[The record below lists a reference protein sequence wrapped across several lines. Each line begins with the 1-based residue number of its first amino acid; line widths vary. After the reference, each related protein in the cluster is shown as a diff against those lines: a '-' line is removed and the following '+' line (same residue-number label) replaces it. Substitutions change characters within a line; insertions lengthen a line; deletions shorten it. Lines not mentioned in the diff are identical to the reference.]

1 MNVFTMKASRLL
13 RECLAVACMIFTVVS
28 CTRDE
33 YSGET
38 DPSYVGEPVEVS
50 LALKV
55 SSVQVIGAT
64 MNGDGSASGPVT
76 RTVTDPAGLET
87 QVSDIWVFQ
96 YSADGTRQVGA
107 PCYYTVQTQGG
118 NVQPVKLM
126 LRASENSQIFVV
138 ANTHDAAWGKDKE
151 SLNVSQ
157 LSDQTLTFTSEQSV
171 YGNGNGLPMAAQ
183 VTGQTIKPGEPGS
196 TIDIML
202 KSLVAKIQFSYALA
216 SVVQDKL
223 HVTSMQLFNIPNRV
237 RLGNAV
243 GNNTDIYPADGDF
256 TTIDG
261 EETYPPVSQP
271 VAGEVY
277 TWYIPQNQQGI
288 VSNNDPKLKNEYAP
302 AHAFY
307 IRMWVDSELDG
318 ASYTYTVYPGA
329 NTYNDFNVRNG
340 NLYNVK
346 VTFNTGITDDR
357 VTADPANCFVMR
369 RNSQIQFDPYTR
381 TETGGGFK
389 YTDYVDVNNPDKS
402 FERVDI
408 LWQTGDGTNY
418 AIGNNTNGNLVYYD
432 KAKRRVHV
440 ASGNADGNAV
450 IAGYNAKGVIVWSW
464 HIWANENRP
473 AQLANAQEYYTY
485 RWDSNGIYANEPRV
499 KGHSFMVCNLGATG
513 TLDELKGITK
523 GSIKP
528 YGVYYQWGRKDPFP
542 PTTIEES
549 AVTFYSYSYPS
560 VVTVYDQ
567 NGNLL
572 PMPSTAGQTGSFQ
585 AIKIDSSTGNIEYSI
600 KNPMTFMGTA
610 DIGSFL
616 NQTEGPT
623 HDPAL
628 YINDGDWYWGHNDRL
643 WGGVPFKE
651 ATIKYDTIVANNGA
665 EYKSIFDPCPAGWIL
680 PKSDAWM
687 GFTIDGLSQIK
698 DVSKQNNR
706 NPATVMID
714 KGMEIYLED
723 WHSGPVAWFP
733 IPGWRT
739 ADGSQFTVNFCG
751 GYYTSAASFNWATY
765 ILHIHNNLLNPY
777 DYGYQYSRRANA
789 YPVRCVREEK

>member
-13 RECLAVACMIFTVVS
+13 RDCLAVACMIFTVVS

-64 MNGDGSASGPVT
+64 MNGDGSASGPIT

-96 YSADGTRQVGA
+96 FDKAGRQLTS
-107 PCYYTVQTQGG
+107 PSYYTIQTEEGKIT
-118 NVQPVKLM
+118 PLRMM
-126 LRASENSQIFVV
+126 LHACEDSQIYVV
-138 ANTHDAAWGKDKE
+138 ANTNDASWGNNRL
-151 SLNVSQ
+151 SLSLAE
-157 LSDQTLTFTSEQSV
+157 LSDQTFLFTSEQNV
-171 YGNGNGLPMAAQ
+171 YKGEKQNLLMAALHK
-183 VTGQTIKPGEPGS
+183 QTIVAGQENVLN
-196 TIDIML
+196 IAL
-202 KSLVAKIQFSYALA
+202 KSLFAKIQFRYALA
-216 SVVQDKL
+216 AVVQDKL

-277 TWYIPQNQQGI
+277 TWYIPQNQQGT

-464 HIWANENRP
+464 HIWVNENRP

-542 PTTIEES
+542 PTAREELK
-549 AVTFYSYSYPS
+549 TFAQYTYPD
-560 VVTVYDQ
+560 VVNVY
-567 NGNLL
+567 GNDAKLL
-572 PMPSTAGQTGSFQ
+572 PMNTTAGETGSFQ
-585 AIKIDSSTGNIEYSI
+585 AIKIDASTGNIDYSI
-600 KNPMTFMGTA
+600 KHPMVFMGTA
-610 DIGSFL
+610 DINSFYIL
-616 NQTEGPT
+616 GGEKPT
-623 HDPAL
+623 HNPDL
-628 YINDGDWYWGHNDRL
+628 YVNDGDWYWGHNDRL
-643 WGGVPFKE
+643 WGGIPFKE

-665 EYKSIFDPCPAGWIL
+665 EHKSIFDPCPAGWIL

-687 GFTIDGLSQIK
+687 GFTIDGSNQSGYESRLNS
-698 DVSKQNNR
+698 R
-706 NPATVMID
+706 NSVTVPED
-714 KGMEIYLED
+714 KGMEIYLGG
-723 WHSGPVAWFP
+723 WHEEPIAWFP
-733 IPGWRT
+733 VPGWRT
-739 ADGSQFTVNFCG
+739 ADGSQFVVSGCG
-751 GYYTSAASFNWATY
+751 GYYTSAASFNNATS
-765 ILHIHNNLLNPY
+765 ILHIHSIKISPY
-777 DYGYQYSRRANA
+777 DYAYQFSRRANA

>member
-13 RECLAVACMIFTVVS
+13 RGCLAVACMIFTVVS

-64 MNGDGSASGPVT
+64 MNGDGSASGPIT

-96 YSADGTRQVGA
+96 FSADGTRQVGA

-118 NVQPVKLM
+118 SVQPVKLM

-157 LSDQTLTFTSEQSV
+157 LNNQTLTFTSEQSV
-171 YGNGNGLPMAAQ
+171 YGNGNGLPMAAL

-202 KSLVAKIQFSYALA
+202 KSLVAKIQFNYALA

-243 GNNTDIYPADGDF
+243 ENNTDIYPADGDF

-277 TWYIPQNQQGI
+277 TWYIPQNLQGT

-408 LWQTGDGTNY
+408 LWQTGDGTNF

-464 HIWANENRP
+464 HIWVNENRP

-513 TLDELKGITK
+513 TLEQLKGDET

-542 PTTIEES
+542 PSNVSINNS
-549 AVTFYSYSYPS
+549 LLSPFAYPEII
-560 VVTVYDQ
+560 TVYRS
-567 NGNLL
+567 NGTLL
-572 PMPSTAGQTGSFQ
+572 PMNSTAGEEGSFQ
-585 AIKIDSSTGNIEYSI
+585 SIKINEQTGNITYAI
-600 KNPMTFMGTA
+600 QHPMIFMGA
-610 DIGSFL
+610 AEINSFWDKPESEL
-616 NQTEGPT
+616 Q
-623 HDPAL
+623 DPNL
-628 YINDGDWYWGHNDRL
+628 YVNDGDWYWGHNDRL
-643 WGGVPFKE
+643 WGGIPFNDADINYKN
-651 ATIKYDTIVANNGA
+651 ILANNGA
-665 EYKSIFDPCPAGWIL
+665 KQKSIFDPCPAGWML
-680 PKSDAWM
+680 PQSDAWL
-687 GFTIDGLSQIK
+687 GFTKNGESTANVDM
-698 DVSKQNNR
+698 QNVA
-706 NPATVMID
+706 NPNTVTQD
-714 KGMEIYLED
+714 KGMKIYLKI
-723 WHSGPVAWFP
+723 WLSGPTIFFP
-733 IPGWRT
+733 IAGLRF
-739 ADGSQFTVNFCG
+739 ADGNQCVPSGCG
-751 GYYTSAASFNWATY
+751 AYSTSAASYNNASFM
-765 ILHIHNNLLNPY
+765 LHIHQHYLLNY
-777 DYGYQYSRRANA
+777 DEGYANSRRANA
-789 YPVRCVREEK
+789 RPVRCVREEK

>member
-13 RECLAVACMIFTVVS
+13 RDCLAVACMIFTVVS

-64 MNGDGSASGPVT
+64 MNGNGSASGPIT

-96 YSADGTRQVGA
+96 FDKAGRQLTS
-107 PCYYTVQTQGG
+107 PSYYTIQTEEGKIT
-118 NVQPVKLM
+118 PLRMM
-126 LRASENSQIFVV
+126 LHACEDSQIYVV
-138 ANTHDAAWGKDKE
+138 ANTNDASWGNNRL
-151 SLNVSQ
+151 SLSLAE
-157 LSDQTLTFTSEQSV
+157 LSDQTFLFTSEQNV
-171 YGNGNGLPMAAQ
+171 YKGEKQNLLMAALHK
-183 VTGQTIKPGEPGS
+183 QTIVAGQENVLNI
-196 TIDIML
+196 TL
-202 KSLVAKIQFSYALA
+202 KSLFAKIQFRYTLA
-216 SVVQDKL
+216 AVVQDKL

-243 GNNTDIYPADGDF
+243 ENNTDIYPADGDF

-277 TWYIPQNQQGI
+277 TWYIPQNLQGT

-408 LWQTGDGTNY
+408 LWQTGDGTNFT
-418 AIGNNTNGNLVYYD
+418 IGNNTM
-432 KAKRRVHV
+432 
-440 ASGNADGNAV
+440 V
-450 IAGYNAKGVIVWSW
+450 IWCITT
-464 HIWANENRP
+464 RP
-473 AQLANAQEYYTY
+473 N
-485 RWDSNGIYANEPRV
+485 
-499 KGHSFMVCNLGATG
+499 
-513 TLDELKGITK
+513 
-523 GSIKP
+523 
-528 YGVYYQWGRKDPFP
+528 GVY
-542 PTTIEES
+542 
-549 AVTFYSYSYPS
+549 TFLR
-560 VVTVYDQ
+560 V
-567 NGNLL
+567 
-572 PMPSTAGQTGSFQ
+572 MP
-585 AIKIDSSTGNIEYSI
+585 
-600 KNPMTFMGTA
+600 
-610 DIGSFL
+610 
-616 NQTEGPT
+616 
-623 HDPAL
+623 
-628 YINDGDWYWGHNDRL
+628 
-643 WGGVPFKE
+643 
-651 ATIKYDTIVANNGA
+651 
-665 EYKSIFDPCPAGWIL
+665 
-680 PKSDAWM
+680 
-687 GFTIDGLSQIK
+687 
-698 DVSKQNNR
+698 
-706 NPATVMID
+706 TVM
-714 KGMEIYLED
+714 
-723 WHSGPVAWFP
+723 P
-733 IPGWRT
+733 
-739 ADGSQFTVNFCG
+739 
-751 GYYTSAASFNWATY
+751 
-765 ILHIHNNLLNPY
+765 
-777 DYGYQYSRRANA
+777 
-789 YPVRCVREEK
+789 

>member
-38 DPSYVGEPVEVS
+38 EPSYVGEPVEVS

-96 YSADGTRQVGA
+96 FDKAGRQLTS
-107 PCYYTVQTQGG
+107 PSYYTIQTEEGKIT
-118 NVQPVKLM
+118 PLRMM
-126 LRASENSQIFVV
+126 LHACEDSQIYVV
-138 ANTHDAAWGKDKE
+138 ANTNDASWGNNRL
-151 SLNVSQ
+151 SLSLAE
-157 LSDQTLTFTSEQSV
+157 LSDQTFLFTSEQNV
-171 YGNGNGLPMAAQ
+171 YKGEKQNLLMAALHK
-183 VTGQTIKPGEPGS
+183 QTIVAGQENVLN
-196 TIDIML
+196 IAL
-202 KSLVAKIQFSYALA
+202 KSLFAKIQFRYALA
-216 SVVQDKL
+216 AVVQDKL

-243 GNNTDIYPADGDF
+243 ENNTDIYPADGDF

-277 TWYIPQNQQGI
+277 TWYIPQNQQGT

-307 IRMWVDSELDG
+307 IRMRVDSELDG

-408 LWQTGDGTNY
+408 LWQTGDGTNFT
-418 AIGNNTNGNLVYYD
+418 IGNNTNGNLVYYD

-464 HIWANENRP
+464 HIWVNENRP

-485 RWDSNGIYANEPRV
+485 RWDSDSIYYNDPRV
-499 KGHSFMVCNLGATG
+499 KGHSFMMCNLGATG
-513 TLDELKGITK
+513 TLDELRGIIK

-528 YGVYYQWGRKDPFP
+528 YGVFYQWGRKDPFP
-542 PTTIEES
+542 PTTRGLDDRFS
-549 AVTFYSYSYPS
+549 PPYVYPD
-560 VVTVYDQ
+560 VAKVYD
-567 NGNLL
+567 NNAKLL
-572 PMPSTAGQTGSFQ
+572 PMSSTAGQPGSFQ
-585 AIKIDSSTGNIEYSI
+585 ATKIDANTGNIEYAI
-600 KNPMTFMGTA
+600 RNPMVFMGTV
-610 DIGSFL
+610 DIGSFETFTSEA
-616 NQTEGPT
+616 QTNN
-623 HDPAL
+623 PAL
-628 YINDGDWYWGHNDRL
+628 YVNDGDWLWGHNDRL
-643 WGGVPFKE
+643 WGGIPFEE
-651 ATIKYDTIVANNGA
+651 ASINYKNIIANNGA
-665 EYKSIFDPCPAGWIL
+665 EQKSIFDPCPAGWIL

-687 GFTIDGLSQIK
+687 GFTINGLNQPY

-706 NPATVMID
+706 NPTTVKVD
-714 KGMEIYLED
+714 RGMEIYLEA
-723 WHSGPVAWFP
+723 WHSGPVGWFP
-733 IPGWRT
+733 VTGWRT
-739 ADGSQFTVNFCG
+739 ADGSLFSTNYCG
-751 GYYTSAASFNWATY
+751 GYFTSAAGIDHSIF
-765 ILHIHNNLLNPY
+765 ILHIHPTWLNTYETFYPY
-777 DYGYQYSRRANA
+777 MRRANA

>member
-13 RECLAVACMIFTVVS
+13 RDCLAVACMIFTVVS

-64 MNGDGSASGPVT
+64 MNGDGSASGPIT

-96 YSADGTRQVGA
+96 FDKAGRQLTS
-107 PCYYTVQTQGG
+107 PSYYTIQTEEGKIT
-118 NVQPVKLM
+118 PLRMM
-126 LRASENSQIFVV
+126 LHACEDSQIYVV
-138 ANTHDAAWGKDKE
+138 ANTNDASWGNNRL
-151 SLNVSQ
+151 SLSLAE
-157 LSDQTLTFTSEQSV
+157 LSDQTFLFTSEQNV
-171 YGNGNGLPMAAQ
+171 YKGEKQNLLMAALHK
-183 VTGQTIKPGEPGS
+183 QTIVAGQENVLN
-196 TIDIML
+196 IAL
-202 KSLVAKIQFSYALA
+202 KSLFAKIQFRYTLA
-216 SVVQDKL
+216 AVVQDKL

-243 GNNTDIYPADGDF
+243 ENNTGIYPADGDF
-256 TTIDG
+256 VTIDG

-271 VAGEVY
+271 VVGEVY
-277 TWYIPQNQQGI
+277 TWYIPQNLQGT

-408 LWQTGDGTNY
+408 LWQTGDGTNF

-464 HIWANENRP
+464 HIWVNENRP

-549 AVTFYSYSYPS
+549 TVTFYSYSYPS

-600 KNPMTFMGTA
+600 KNPMTFMGAA
-610 DIGSFL
+610 DIGYFL
-616 NQTEGPT
+616 NLTEGPT

-628 YINDGDWYWGHNDRL
+628 YVNDGDWYWGHNDCL
-643 WGGVPFKE
+643 WGGIPFAE
-651 ATIKYDTIVANNGA
+651 ADINYNNIVANNGA
-665 EYKSIFDPCPAGWIL
+665 EHKSIFDPCPAGWIL

-687 GFTIDGLSQIK
+687 GFTIDGLNQGAASF
-698 DVSKQNNR
+698 QNNR
-706 NPATVMID
+706 NPTTVRTD
-714 KGMEIYLED
+714 RGMEIYLGG
-723 WHSGPVAWFP
+723 WHIEPIAWFP
-733 IPGWRT
+733 TPGWRT
-739 ADGSQFTVNFCG
+739 ADGSQFTINYCG
-751 GYYTSAASFNWATY
+751 GYYTSAASFNWATS
-765 ILHIHNNLLNPY
+765 ILHIHAELISPY
-777 DYGYQYSRRANA
+777 DYTYQFSRRANA

>member
-13 RECLAVACMIFTVVS
+13 RGCLAVACMIFTVVS
-28 CTRDE
+28 CTRDV

-64 MNGDGSASGPVT
+64 MNGDGSASGPIT

-96 YSADGTRQVGA
+96 FDKAGRQLTS
-107 PCYYTVQTQGG
+107 PSYYTIQTEEGKIT
-118 NVQPVKLM
+118 PLRMM
-126 LRASENSQIFVV
+126 LHACGDSQIYVV
-138 ANTHDAAWGKDKE
+138 ANTNDASWGNNRL
-151 SLNVSQ
+151 SLSLAE
-157 LSDQTLTFTSEQSV
+157 LSDQTFLFTSEQNV
-171 YGNGNGLPMAAQ
+171 YKGEKQNLLMAALHK
-183 VTGQTIKPGEPGS
+183 QTIVAGQENVLN
-196 TIDIML
+196 IAL
-202 KSLVAKIQFSYALA
+202 KSLFAKIQFRYALA
-216 SVVQDKL
+216 AVVQDKL

-243 GNNTDIYPADGDF
+243 ENNTDIYPADGDF

-277 TWYIPQNQQGI
+277 TWYIPQNLQGT

-408 LWQTGDGTNY
+408 LWQTGDGTNFT
-418 AIGNNTNGNLVYYD
+418 IGNNTNGNLVYYD

-464 HIWANENRP
+464 HIWVNENRP

-542 PTTIEES
+542 STAREEPK
-549 AVTFYSYSYPS
+549 TFAQYIYPD
-560 VVTVYDQ
+560 VVNVY
-567 NGNLL
+567 GNDAKLL
-572 PMPSTAGQTGSFQ
+572 PMNTTAGEAGSFQ
-585 AIKIDSSTGNIEYSI
+585 AIKIDESTGNIEYSI
-600 KNPMTFMGTA
+600 KNPMVFMGTA
-610 DIGSFL
+610 DINSFYIL
-616 NQTEGPT
+616 GDESST
-623 HDPAL
+623 HNPDL
-628 YINDGDWYWGHNDRL
+628 YVNDGDWYWGHNDCL
-643 WGGVPFKE
+643 WGGVPFAE
-651 ATIKYDTIVANNGA
+651 ADINYNNLVANNGA

-687 GFTIDGLSQIK
+687 GFTIDGLNQIG
-698 DVSKQNNR
+698 DESVLNSLNF
-706 NPATVMID
+706 ATVPGD
-714 KGMEIYLED
+714 KGMEIYLGG
-723 WHSGPVAWFP
+723 WHKAPIAWFP

-739 ADGSQFTVNFCG
+739 ADGSQFVVNTCG
-751 GYYTSAASFNWATY
+751 GYYTSAASFNNATS
-765 ILHIHNNLLNPY
+765 IFHIHDHKIAPF

>member
-13 RECLAVACMIFTVVS
+13 RDCLAVACMIFTVVS

-64 MNGDGSASGPVT
+64 MNGDGSASGPIT

-96 YSADGTRQVGA
+96 FDKAGRQLTS
-107 PCYYTVQTQGG
+107 PSYYTIQTEEGKIT
-118 NVQPVKLM
+118 PLRMM
-126 LRASENSQIFVV
+126 LHACEDSQIYVV
-138 ANTHDAAWGKDKE
+138 ANTNDASWGNNRL
-151 SLNVSQ
+151 SLSLAE
-157 LSDQTLTFTSEQSV
+157 LSDQTFLFTSEQNV
-171 YGNGNGLPMAAQ
+171 YKGEKQNLLMAALHK
-183 VTGQTIKPGEPGS
+183 QTIVAGQENVLN
-196 TIDIML
+196 IAL
-202 KSLVAKIQFSYALA
+202 KSLFAKIQFRYTLA
-216 SVVQDKL
+216 AVVQDKL

-243 GNNTDIYPADGDF
+243 ENNTDIYPADGDF

-277 TWYIPQNQQGI
+277 TWYIPQNLQGT

-408 LWQTGDGTNY
+408 LWQTGDGTNFT
-418 AIGNNTNGNLVYYD
+418 IGNNTNGNLVYYD

-440 ASGNADGNAV
+440 SSGNADGNAV

-464 HIWANENRP
+464 HIWVNENRP

-542 PTTIEES
+542 STAREEPK
-549 AVTFYSYSYPS
+549 TFAQYIYPD
-560 VVTVYDQ
+560 VVNVY
-567 NGNLL
+567 GNDAKLL
-572 PMPSTAGQTGSFQ
+572 PMNTTAGEVGSFQ
-585 AIKIDSSTGNIEYSI
+585 AIKIDESTGNIEYSI
-600 KNPMTFMGTA
+600 KNPMVFMGTA
-610 DIGSFL
+610 DINSFYIL
-616 NQTEGPT
+616 GDESST
-623 HDPAL
+623 HNPDL
-628 YINDGDWYWGHNDRL
+628 YVNDGDWYWGHNDCL
-643 WGGVPFKE
+643 WGGVPFAE
-651 ATIKYDTIVANNGA
+651 ADINYNNLVANNGA

-687 GFTIDGLSQIK
+687 GFTIDGLNQIG
-698 DVSKQNNR
+698 DESILNSLNF
-706 NPATVMID
+706 ATVPED
-714 KGMEIYLED
+714 KGMEIYLGG
-723 WHSGPVAWFP
+723 WHKAPIAWFP

-739 ADGSQFTVNFCG
+739 ADGSQFVVNTCG
-751 GYYTSAASFNWATY
+751 GYYTSAASFNNATS
-765 ILHIHNNLLNPY
+765 IFHIHDHKIAPF

>member
-13 RECLAVACMIFTVVS
+13 RDCLAVACMIFTVVS

-64 MNGDGSASGPVT
+64 MNGNGSASGPIT

-96 YSADGTRQVGA
+96 FDKAGRQLTS
-107 PCYYTVQTQGG
+107 PSYYTIQTEEGKIT
-118 NVQPVKLM
+118 PLRMM
-126 LRASENSQIFVV
+126 LHACEDSQIYVV
-138 ANTHDAAWGKDKE
+138 ANTNDASWGNNRL
-151 SLNVSQ
+151 SLSLAE
-157 LSDQTLTFTSEQSV
+157 LSDQTFLFTSEQNV
-171 YGNGNGLPMAAQ
+171 YKGEKQNLLMAALHK
-183 VTGQTIKPGEPGS
+183 QTIVAGQENVLN
-196 TIDIML
+196 IAL
-202 KSLVAKIQFSYALA
+202 KSLFAKIQFRYALA
-216 SVVQDKL
+216 AVVQDKL

-243 GNNTDIYPADGDF
+243 ENNTDIYPADGDF

-277 TWYIPQNQQGI
+277 TWYIPQNQQGT

-408 LWQTGDGTNY
+408 LWQTGDGTNFT
-418 AIGNNTNGNLVYYD
+418 IGNNTNGNLVYYD

-440 ASGNADGNAV
+440 SSGNADGNAV

-464 HIWANENRP
+464 HIWVNENQP

-499 KGHSFMVCNLGATG
+499 KGHSFMMCNLGATG

-542 PTTIEES
+542 STAREEPK
-549 AVTFYSYSYPS
+549 TFAQYIYPD
-560 VVTVYDQ
+560 VVNVY
-567 NGNLL
+567 GNDAKLL
-572 PMPSTAGQTGSFQ
+572 PMNTTAGEAGSFQ
-585 AIKIDSSTGNIEYSI
+585 AIKIDESTGNIEYSI
-600 KNPMTFMGTA
+600 KNPMVFMGTA
-610 DIGSFL
+610 DINSFYIL
-616 NQTEGPT
+616 GDESST
-623 HDPAL
+623 HNPDL
-628 YINDGDWYWGHNDRL
+628 YVNDGDWYWGHNDCL
-643 WGGVPFKE
+643 WGGVPFAE
-651 ATIKYDTIVANNGA
+651 ADINYNNLVANNGA

-687 GFTIDGLSQIK
+687 GFTIDGLNQIG
-698 DVSKQNNR
+698 DESVLNSLNF
-706 NPATVMID
+706 ATVPGD
-714 KGMEIYLED
+714 KGMEIYLGG
-723 WHSGPVAWFP
+723 WHKAPIAWFP

-739 ADGSQFTVNFCG
+739 ADGSQFVVNTCG
-751 GYYTSAASFNWATY
+751 GYYTSAASFNNATS
-765 ILHIHNNLLNPY
+765 IFHIHDHKIAPF

>member
-64 MNGDGSASGPVT
+64 MNGDGSASGPIT

-96 YSADGTRQVGA
+96 FDKAGRQLTS
-107 PCYYTVQTQGG
+107 PSYYTIQTEEGKIT
-118 NVQPVKLM
+118 PLRMM
-126 LRASENSQIFVV
+126 LHACEDSQIYVV
-138 ANTHDAAWGKDKE
+138 ANTNDASWGNNRL
-151 SLNVSQ
+151 SLSLAE
-157 LSDQTLTFTSEQSV
+157 LSDQTFLFTSEQNV
-171 YGNGNGLPMAAQ
+171 YKGEKQNLLMAALHK
-183 VTGQTIKPGEPGS
+183 QTIVAGQENVLN
-196 TIDIML
+196 IAL
-202 KSLVAKIQFSYALA
+202 KSLFAKIQFRYALA
-216 SVVQDKL
+216 AVVQDKL

-243 GNNTDIYPADGDF
+243 ENNTDIYPADGDF

-277 TWYIPQNQQGI
+277 TWYIPQNLQGT

-302 AHAFY
+302 AHASY

-408 LWQTGDGTNY
+408 LWQTGDGTNFT
-418 AIGNNTNGNLVYYD
+418 IGNNTNGNLVYYD

-464 HIWANENRP
+464 HIWVNENRP

-542 PTTIEES
+542 STAREEPK
-549 AVTFYSYSYPS
+549 TFAQYIYPD
-560 VVTVYDQ
+560 VVNVY
-567 NGNLL
+567 GNDAKLL
-572 PMPSTAGQTGSFQ
+572 PMNTTAGEAGSFQ
-585 AIKIDSSTGNIEYSI
+585 AIKIDESTGNIEYSI
-600 KNPMTFMGTA
+600 KNPMVFMGTA
-610 DIGSFL
+610 DINSFYIL
-616 NQTEGPT
+616 GDESST
-623 HDPAL
+623 HNPDL
-628 YINDGDWYWGHNDRL
+628 YVNDGDWYWGHNDCL
-643 WGGVPFKE
+643 WGGVPFAE
-651 ATIKYDTIVANNGA
+651 ADINYNNLVANNGA

-687 GFTIDGLSQIK
+687 GFTIDGLNQIG
-698 DVSKQNNR
+698 DESVLNSLNF
-706 NPATVMID
+706 ATVPGD
-714 KGMEIYLED
+714 KGMEIYLGG
-723 WHSGPVAWFP
+723 WHKAPIAWFP

-739 ADGSQFTVNFCG
+739 ADGSQFVVNTCG
-751 GYYTSAASFNWATY
+751 GYYTSAASFNNATS
-765 ILHIHNNLLNPY
+765 IFHIHDHKIAPF

>member
-13 RECLAVACMIFTVVS
+13 RDCLAVACMIFTVVS

-96 YSADGTRQVGA
+96 FDKAGRQLTS
-107 PCYYTVQTQGG
+107 PSYYTIQTEEGKIT
-118 NVQPVKLM
+118 PLRMM
-126 LRASENSQIFVV
+126 LHACEDSQIYVV
-138 ANTHDAAWGKDKE
+138 ANTNDASWGNNRL
-151 SLNVSQ
+151 SLSLAE
-157 LSDQTLTFTSEQSV
+157 LSDQTFLFTSEQNV
-171 YGNGNGLPMAAQ
+171 YKGEKQNLLMAALHK
-183 VTGQTIKPGEPGS
+183 QTIVAGQENVLN
-196 TIDIML
+196 IAL
-202 KSLVAKIQFSYALA
+202 KSLFAKIQFRYALA
-216 SVVQDKL
+216 AVVQDKL

-243 GNNTDIYPADGDF
+243 ENNTDIYPADGDF

-277 TWYIPQNQQGI
+277 TWYIPQNQQGT

-408 LWQTGDGTNY
+408 LWQTGDGTNF

-464 HIWANENRP
+464 HIWVNENRP

-542 PTTIEES
+542 STAREEPK
-549 AVTFYSYSYPS
+549 TFAQYIYPD
-560 VVTVYDQ
+560 VVNVY
-567 NGNLL
+567 GNDAKLL
-572 PMPSTAGQTGSFQ
+572 PMNTTAGEVGSFQ
-585 AIKIDSSTGNIEYSI
+585 AIKIDESTGNIEYSI
-600 KNPMTFMGTA
+600 KNPMVFMGTA
-610 DIGSFL
+610 DINSFYIL
-616 NQTEGPT
+616 GDESST
-623 HDPAL
+623 HNPDL
-628 YINDGDWYWGHNDRL
+628 YVNDGDWYWGHNDCL
-643 WGGVPFKE
+643 WGGVPFAE
-651 ATIKYDTIVANNGA
+651 ADINYNNLVANNGA

-687 GFTIDGLSQIK
+687 GFTIDGLNQIG
-698 DVSKQNNR
+698 DESILNSLNF
-706 NPATVMID
+706 ATVPED
-714 KGMEIYLED
+714 KGMEIYLGG
-723 WHSGPVAWFP
+723 WHKAPIAWFP

-739 ADGSQFTVNFCG
+739 ADGSQFVVNTCG
-751 GYYTSAASFNWATY
+751 GYYTSAASFNNATS
-765 ILHIHNNLLNPY
+765 IFHIHDHKIAPF

>member
-38 DPSYVGEPVEVS
+38 DPSYVGEPVKVS

-64 MNGDGSASGPVT
+64 MNGDGSASGPIT
-76 RTVTDPAGLET
+76 RTVTDPTGLET

-96 YSADGTRQVGA
+96 FDKAGRQLTS
-107 PCYYTVQTQGG
+107 PSYYTIQTEEGKIT
-118 NVQPVKLM
+118 PLRMM
-126 LRASENSQIFVV
+126 LHACEDSQIYVV
-138 ANTHDAAWGKDKE
+138 ANTNDTSWGNNRL
-151 SLNVSQ
+151 SLSLAE
-157 LSDQTLTFTSEQSV
+157 LSDQTFLFTSEQNV
-171 YGNGNGLPMAAQ
+171 YKGEKQNLLMAALHK
-183 VTGQTIKPGEPGS
+183 QTIVAGQENVLN
-196 TIDIML
+196 IAL
-202 KSLVAKIQFSYALA
+202 KSLFAKIQFRYTLA
-216 SVVQDKL
+216 AVVQDKL

-243 GNNTDIYPADGDF
+243 ENNTDIYPADGDF

-277 TWYIPQNQQGI
+277 TWYIPQNLQGT

-408 LWQTGDGTNY
+408 LWQTGDGTNF

-464 HIWANENRP
+464 HIWVNENRP

-499 KGHSFMVCNLGATG
+499 KGHSFMMCNLGATG
-513 TLDELKGITK
+513 TLDELKGVTK

-542 PTTIEES
+542 ATNIVDLMEFAPYTYPN
-549 AVTFYSYSYPS
+549 VTE
-560 VVTVYDQ
+560 VYNR
-567 NGNLL
+567 NGILL
-572 PMPSTAGQTGSFQ
+572 PMTSTAGETGSFQ
-585 AIKIDSSTGNIEYSI
+585 AIKIDENTGNIEYSI
-600 KNPMTFMGTA
+600 KNPMVFMGTA
-610 DIGSFL
+610 DINSFFIFGS
-616 NQTEGPT
+616 EGPT
-623 HDPAL
+623 HNPDL
-628 YINDGDWYWGHNDRL
+628 YVNDGDWYWGHNDRL
-643 WGGVPFKE
+643 WGGIPFKE

-665 EYKSIFDPCPAGWIL
+665 EHKSIFDPCPAGWIL

-687 GFTIDGLSQIK
+687 GFTIDGLNHDG
-698 DVSKQNNR
+698 DVENQNNR
-706 NPATVMID
+706 NPATVRID
-714 KGMEIYLED
+714 KGMEIYLEE
-723 WHSGPVAWFP
+723 WKNGPVAWFP

-739 ADGSQFTVNFCG
+739 ADGSQFVVSGCG
-751 GYYTSAASFNWATY
+751 GYYTSAASFNWATS
-765 ILHIHNNLLNPY
+765 ILHVHPGFIRPY